1 MNIYIFSQSSSFFYI
16 GMSIA
21 KLRRRKK
28 NRLSLREGKGKIKKE
43 EGENHLFSRK
53 GTKSQDVQLQ
63 TPRLYCTRTLA
74 PLA

>member
-28 NRLSLREGKGKIKKE
+28 NRLSLREGKGREGKDKE
-43 EGENHLFSRK
+43 RRRG
-53 GTKSQDVQLQ
+53 KSSIL
-63 TPRLYCTRTLA
+63 
-74 PLA
+74 